1 MKKVMRKIIE
11 IDEERC
17 DGCGQCVPACAE
29 GAIQVIDGKAKLV
42 ADKYCDGLGACL
54 GDCPMDALHVIERE
68 AEDFDEEAV
77 EEYLKTVAQ
86 PEAAAEQTM
95 ACGCPSTQIQS
106 FKGDKACPNAGP
118 AVGAGQ
124 GESALT
130 HWPIQIKLIPPTAP
144 FLKGA
149 DLLIL
154 ADCVGGAYA
163 GLHRDL
169 MVGRVVMMGCPKL
182 DDARGLHREV
192 HGGLQDGKTAQ
203 HHDRHDGGALL
214 FRPLT
219 HRKGGPEGIPGGH
232 SDGRSG
238 LQRPRR
244 APTKDE
250 GFRLAGRRKTP
261 ICGVALIPPAF
272 GGAGSVTAAYGVR
285 LVPKDFV
292 RLAPGHF
299 STARAD
305 RTLPLGSASYQAG
318 EAWGVWAIPLQQGM
332 AR

>member
-1 MKKVMRKIIE
+1 MKEVMRKIIE

-86 PEAAAEQTM
+86 PEEAAEQTM
-95 ACGCPSTQIQS
+95 ACGCPSTQIRS
-106 FKGDKACPNAGP
+106 FEGDKACPNAGP
-118 AVGAGQ
+118 AVGDGQ

-182 DDARGLHREV
+182 DDAEAYIEKFTEV
-192 HGGLQDGKTAQ
+192 FKTAKP
-203 HHDRHDGGALL
+203 RSITIAMMEV
-214 FRPLT
+214 PCC
-219 HRKGGPEGIPGGH
+219 
-232 SDGRSG
+232 SG
-238 LQRPRR
+238 LSHIV
-244 APTKDE
+244 KE
-250 GFRLAGRRKTP
+250 
-261 ICGVALIPPAF
+261 AL
-272 GGAGSVTAAYGVR
+272 
-285 LVPKDFV
+285 K
-292 RLAPGHF
+292 
-299 STARAD
+299 
-305 RTLPLGSASYQAG
+305 ASKA
-318 EAWGVWAIPLQQGM
+318 AIPLEEVVFSVQGERLQRM
-332 AR
+332 KASA